1 MRELSAI
8 ESVVYGGLVV
18 AGLDALDAIVVFGA
32 RGTPP
37 IRVFQGIAAG
47 ALGRASFQGGA
58 RSALLGLAVHFF
70 IGLSIAAT
78 YFVLSR
84 MMPVLLRRPVA
95 CGAIYGVAVYFFMNR
110 VVIPLSAIGS
120 GGTFNLALFING
132 ILIHVFGIG
141 IPAGLFAAQGPPP
154 RLPTAAGSAPS
165 LPA

>member
-1 MRELSAI
+1 MRQLSAT

-37 IRVFQGIAAG
+37 VRIFQGIAAG
-47 ALGRASFQGGA
+47 ALGRASFQGGV
-58 RSALLGLAVHFF
+58 RTALLGLAFHFF

-84 MMPVLLRRPVA
+84 TMPVLVHRPVV

-110 VVIPLSAIGS
+110 VVIPLSAIG
-120 GGTFNLALFING
+120 GGGAFNITLFLNG

-141 IPAGLFAAQGPPP
+141 IPAALFSAQGPTP

>member
-1 MRELSAI
+1 MRQLSAT

-32 RGTPP
+32 RGTTPAR
-37 IRVFQGIAAG
+37 IFQGISAG

-58 RSALLGLAVHFF
+58 GTALLGVAFHFF

-78 YFVLSR
+78 YFALSR
-84 MMPVLLRRPVA
+84 MILVLVRRPVV

-110 VVIPLSAIGS
+110 VVIPLSAIGG
-120 GGTFNLALFING
+120 GGTFNLTLFVNG

-141 IPAGLFAAQGPPP
+141 IPAALFSAQGPPP

>member
-1 MRELSAI
+1 MRQLSAT

-37 IRVFQGIAAG
+37 VRVFQGIAAG
-47 ALGRASFQGGA
+47 ALGRASFQGGV
-58 RSALLGLAVHFF
+58 RTALLGLAFHFI
-70 IGLSIAAT
+70 IGLSIAAA
-78 YFVLSR
+78 YFALSR
-84 MMPVLLRRPVA
+84 MMPVLVQRPVV
-95 CGAIYGVAVYFFMNR
+95 CGGLYGIAVYFFMNR

-120 GGTFNLALFING
+120 GGTFNITLFING

-141 IPAGLFAAQGPPP
+141 IPAALFSAQGPPP
-154 RLPTAAGSAPS
+154 RLPAAAGSAPS